1 MKSQLDEARAHVR
14 NAARA
19 SLLAMRSM
27 VDARIRRIDQKKAA
41 MRPPGAAPAPRVE
54 VERRDEPPEQ
64 RPHEIV

>member
-1 MKSQLDEARAHVR
+1 MKEELKDAKEQMR

-27 VDARIRRIDQKKAA
+27 VDARIRHIERKQAA
-41 MRPPGAAPAPRVE
+41 AQDAGATRA
-54 VERRDEPPEQ
+54 DEGEQ

>member
-1 MKSQLDEARAHVR
+1 MGSGLDDARRSAR

-41 MRPPGAAPAPRVE
+41 MRPPAAE
-54 VERRDEPPEQ
+54 LGRRDEPPEQ